1 MSGGRCSQGP
11 ASSGPALWVSNDLP
25 SVVEFIRDERR
36 MMILRFPSSPLQ
48 KMFIQYGSCV
58 RFHTLISS
66 GDSNLPE
73 VGAEGQSWEQS
84 VSLSAFK
91 RPEVTEYPK
100 RHSVESFGAWLLRSQ
115 NTYGVQA
122 PGIKRLASIWPN
134 LEDL

>member
-25 SVVEFIRDERR
+25 SVVEFIREYDDPT
-36 MMILRFPSSPLQ
+36 FPLFPPPKNVHLISS
-48 KMFIQYGSCV
+48 GC
-58 RFHTLISS
+58 TLISS

-91 RPEVTEYPK
+91 RPEVTEYPE
-100 RHSVESFGAWLLRSQ
+100 RHSVEPFGAWLLRSQ

-134 LEDL
+134 LEDV